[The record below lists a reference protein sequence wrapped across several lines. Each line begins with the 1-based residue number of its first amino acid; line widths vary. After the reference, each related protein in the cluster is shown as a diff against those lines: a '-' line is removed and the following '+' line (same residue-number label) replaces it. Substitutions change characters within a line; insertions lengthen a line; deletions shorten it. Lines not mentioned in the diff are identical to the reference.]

1 MEKALSRAVQDYLK
15 IIYDL
20 SLSHQRASTTDI
32 ANCLDVTPA
41 SVTGMLKKLARSQP
55 PLVDYQKHQGVT
67 LTAAGKR
74 EALAVIRRH
83 RLLELF
89 LYEVLDY
96 SWDQIDAEACRLEH
110 VISDQ
115 FEERIAQTLGNPTH
129 DPHGDPIP
137 SPDLE
142 MPACATTSLKSLRGE
157 QRAIVKRVR
166 DYDPE
171 LLRYLREQGIVPGAW
186 FTLLEYRPYDGNST
200 LLVDGHDEPLVLGPS
215 ITRQIFVQTKEAV
228 VSP

>member
-1 MEKALSRAVQDYLK
+1 MKQEITSAVQDYLK

-32 ANCLDVTPA
+32 ANSLNVTPA
-41 SVTGMLKKLARSQP
+41 SVTGMIKKLASATP
-55 PLVDYQKHQGVT
+55 PLVEYRKHHGVT
-67 LTAAGKR
+67 LTPAGKR
-74 EALAVIRRH
+74 EALAIIRRH

-89 LYEVLDY
+89 LYEILEY
-96 SWDQIDAEACRLEH
+96 SWDEIDAEACRLEH
-110 VISDQ
+110 VISAQ

-142 MPACATTSLKSLRGE
+142 MPPHATTSLKTLRLR

-171 LLRYLREQGIVPGAW
+171 LLRYLRDHGIVPGVH
-186 FTLLEYRPYDGNST
+186 FTLLEYSHFDGNST
-200 LLVDGHDEPLVLGPS
+200 LLVDGHEEPLVLGAR
-215 ITRQIFVQTKEAV
+215 ITRQIFVEKEQTN
-228 VSP
+228 S

>member
-1 MEKALSRAVQDYLK
+1 MEKGLSRAVQDYLK

-41 SVTGMLKKLARSQP
+41 SVTGMIKKLARSQP

-67 LTAAGKR
+67 LTATGKR

-137 SPDLE
+137 SPALE
-142 MPACATTSLKSLRGE
+142 MPPCATTSLKELRPE
-157 QRAIVKRVR
+157 QRATVKRVR

-171 LLRYLREQGIVPGAW
+171 LLRYLHEHGIVPGAH
-186 FTLLEYRPYDGNST
+186 FTLLDYRPYDGNST
-200 LLVDGHDEPLVLGPS
+200 LLVDGHDGPLVLGPR
-215 ITRQIFVQTKEAV
+215 ITRQIFVEKGRNEQ
-228 VSP
+228 